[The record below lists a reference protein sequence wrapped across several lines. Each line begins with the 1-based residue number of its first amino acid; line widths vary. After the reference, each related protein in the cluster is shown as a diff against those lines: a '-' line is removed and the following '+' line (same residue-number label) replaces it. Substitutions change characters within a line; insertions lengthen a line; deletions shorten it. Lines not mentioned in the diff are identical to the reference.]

1 MDFLFTLH
9 FHPLSSIHGLTMVH
23 FFLLVFLGFTQPG
36 TSGTDSYPSVILYF
50 FLDKTIHHTRIHNI
64 PYSVVFILPNQSAEQ
79 LYDSIHSF
87 LWWGR
92 VGDCII

>member
-23 FFLLVFLGFTQPG
+23 FFLLE
-36 TSGTDSYPSVILYF
+36 SGTDSYPSVILYF

-64 PYSVVFILPNQSAEQ
+64 PYSVVFILLNQSAEQ

-87 LWWGR
+87 LWWGE
-92 VGDCII
+92 GG